1 MKLKLLLTACVWL
14 VAGVAQSASLAD
26 SLQYY
31 DALQFRMINKGFTD
45 TETPYTRLPLCIYD
59 SIRPTQ
65 KTDGQMSAGLGL
77 RFATNSRAIGV
88 RYNLRMN
95 FHMNHMADTGIK
107 GTDLYCLQDD
117 GQWCFV
123 NSSRTNSDS
132 IQQRVYASHLDGQMH
147 EYMLYLPLYDG
158 INWLEIGV
166 DSDAVI
172 TQPQVNVPMKEKKIV
187 FYGHSVVQGGC
198 ASHTGMVA
206 TSILQRRLGVECV
219 NLGLS
224 GEGRMDW
231 FMARAMA
238 TIPDVAAYVIDPI
251 ANCTLERVD
260 TATCGFINILRETRP
275 DVPIFMVECQEFA
288 YEQVDTRQQVKSAEI
303 NRLFHQRYLD
313 LKRENPKNLYYITRN
328 NLIGPRGE
336 GTVDG
341 AHLTDLG
348 FVYYAQKLE
357 PYLRAV
363 LEGTPVP
370 EEP

>member
-1 MKLKLLLTACVWL
+1 MKQILIVFAMLLSCVC
-14 VAGVAQSASLAD
+14 AKAATLAD
-26 SLQYY
+26 SLRYC

-65 KTDGQMSAGLGL
+65 KTDGQMSAGLGF

-107 GTDLYCLQDD
+107 GTDLYRLNDD
-117 GQWCFV
+117 GTWCFV

-132 IQQRVYASHLDGQMH
+132 IQRKVYASHLDGKMH
-147 EYMLYLPLYDG
+147 EYMIYLPLYDG
-158 INWLEIGV
+158 VNWLEIGV

-206 TSILQRRLGVECV
+206 TSILQRSLGVECV

-224 GEGRMDW
+224 GKGRMDW

-238 TIPDVAAYVIDPI
+238 TIPDVVAYVIDPI
-251 ANCTLERVD
+251 ANCTVERVD
-260 TATCGFINILRETRP
+260 TATCGFIIILREARP

-288 YEQVDTRQQVKSAEI
+288 YEQVDILQQEKSAKI
-303 NRLFHQRYLD
+303 NHLFHQRYLD
-313 LKRENPKNLYYITRN
+313 LKRENPKNLYYITRE

-348 FVYYAQKLE
+348 FMYYAQKLE
-357 PYLRAV
+357 PYLRAAI
-363 LEGTPVP
+363 EGRAIPDN
-370 EEP
+370 EP

>member
-65 KTDGQMSAGLGL
+65 KTDGQMSAGLGF

-123 NSSRTNSDS
+123 NSSRINSDS

-238 TIPDVAAYVIDPI
+238 TIPDVVAYVIDPI

-260 TATCGFINILRETRP
+260 TATCGFIKILRETRP

-303 NRLFHQRYLD
+303 NRLFYQRYLD
-313 LKRENPKNLYYITRN
+313 LKRENPKNLY
-328 NLIGPRGE
+328 
-336 GTVDG
+336 
-341 AHLTDLG
+341 
-348 FVYYAQKLE
+348 
-357 PYLRAV
+357 
-363 LEGTPVP
+363 
-370 EEP
+370 